1 MLIENLQGNL
11 KDKDFSTFKIDYVDL
26 EWYDSRKKIAR
37 WKTRGGKE
45 IKLKLLNP
53 PKIGLSQ
60 GDILYQDTT
69 DIIAINILPTLTL
82 IITARSP
89 AEIAKICYEIG
100 NHHASLFFGENEFEF
115 KTPFEKPLKV
125 LFDKLDI
132 KNDVLSS
139 KLDAAYRI
147 SVSMAHSEPIFKVKA
162 SPDLK
167 ITISG
172 KKFESQ

>member
-1 MLIENLQGNL
+1 MLIEHLEGNL
-11 KDKDFSTFKIDYVDL
+11 KDRDFSAFKIDYVDL

-37 WKTRGGKE
+37 WKTRNGKE
-45 IKLKLLNP
+45 ISVRLSNP
-53 PKIGLSQ
+53 PKMGFSQ
-60 GDILYQDTT
+60 GDILHQNENE
-69 DIIAINILPTLTL
+69 IIAINILPTLVLRL
-82 IITARSP
+82 IATSP

-100 NHHASLFFGENEFEF
+100 NRHASLFFGDNEFEF

-132 KNDVLSS
+132 KNDILNSI
-139 KLDAAYRI
+139 LDSAYRI
-147 SVSMAHSEPIFKVKA
+147 SVSMAHSEPVFKVKA

-172 KKFESQ
+172 EKN